1 MKTATTEVMGA
12 AKELIPSYPSPAVG
26 PKVRHHDAFTGPH
39 RQSRDTSFVSS
50 KHVVLVEALFRDS
63 LSYVPEL
70 RDAIPLEAEY
80 VHYGTAAVI
89 GLLLDS

>member
-39 RQSRDTSFVSS
+39 RQSRGHFIRFIKTCRS
-50 KHVVLVEALFRDS
+50 R
-63 LSYVPEL
+63 
-70 RDAIPLEAEY
+70 
-80 VHYGTAAVI
+80 
-89 GLLLDS
+89 